1 MSSKSYSYTSR
12 VQLTKNINVSEL
24 KCKGSKK
31 HSTIVGNNNPQKV
44 QNFMDCYGYTK
55 VIINSGYRCKAHD
68 KKVGG
73 SGYGQHT
80 KGTAIDAKFYRDGK
94 LVSAETLCCNAQDFG
109 FKGVAFV
116 GDHVIHLDSR
126 SLGTYRGDER
136 KGRANNVG
144 GDFYKYF
151 KIGVNYYQGLY
162 PKLPS
167 RKYFKKNDSG
177 LEVMKVQAFL
187 NWSMKS
193 KLNINGIYN
202 QATINAVKKF
212 QKRVGLKADGLFGSA
227 TLKEAK
233 EFIR

>member
-12 VQLTKNINVSEL
+12 VQLTKNINISEL
-24 KCKGSKK
+24 RCKGSKK
-31 HSTIVGNNNPQKV
+31 HSTIVRNNNPQKV

-55 VIINSGYRCKAHD
+55 IIINSGYRCKAHD
-68 KKVGG
+68 KFVGG

-80 KGTAIDAKFYRDGK
+80 KGSAMDAKFYRDGK

-109 FKGVAFV
+109 FKGIAFV
-116 GDHVIHLDSR
+116 GYYVVHLDSR

-136 KGRANNVG
+136 KGRSNNVG

-151 KIGVNYYQGLY
+151 KIGLHYYQGLY
-162 PKLPS
+162 PILPK
-167 RKYFKKNDSG
+167 RGYFKKGDKG
-177 LEVMKVQAFL
+177 LEVMKLQCFL

-193 KLNINGIYN
+193 KLTVDGVFGKGSEK
-202 QATINAVKKF
+202 AVKKF
-212 QKRVGLKADGLFGSA
+212 QKQVGLKADGLFGKAS
-227 TLKEAK
+227 LKKAQ